1 MEKKSHSINITIKIT
16 ATLIVILLIA
26 FSAISILMANIL
38 KDEVLSQWKQ
48 NDLRLVEVYSKMI
61 DTNDL
66 QGFIDMID
74 SENDLAYALFID
86 TNLTAVAHSD
96 PARVGITLDDAGS
109 IAAAKNGQQYAG
121 YYQYTVT
128 DSLVLDILNPIY
140 DSNNNLIGALNI
152 GVAVDEATL
161 NSILVQSLSRIIIS
175 FAVAMIIT
183 SSVISFLIYLLVI
196 RPLVTITKELERMS
210 DYDMTAPSFGAS
222 RRTDEIGRA
231 LHAMERMRQNLSV
244 LIHKI
249 IDMSDNVV
257 AASEELTASC
267 TQNDANMV
275 QITTAITEI
284 ATGATSQATET
295 AQGAEE
301 VNMLGRLIVD
311 NHASADQLHD
321 ALASVNAIKDEGIET
336 LKQLVE
342 WTELN
347 NKKTSVVKDT
357 IAATNES
364 AQQIAQ
370 GSEKIQQIASQTNML
385 ALNAAIEAARAGDA
399 GLGFAVVAEQIRTL
413 SEQTDK
419 FAKEIAD
426 IIKKLVAEME
436 QTIEMTTEVQDVV
449 AHQSE
454 SVASTQKKY
463 DGLAD
468 NINYLN
474 QVFNKI
480 SDITNQM
487 NNGKEQ
493 IISIMQNLSAV
504 SQENAASSE
513 EITAT
518 IENENHTME
527 EITRASEELV
537 TLASAVQQEVYLFKF

>member
-1 MEKKSHSINITIKIT
+1 MEKKPHSMNITLKIT
-16 ATLIVILLIA
+16 ITLIVILLIA
-26 FSAISILMANIL
+26 FSAISLLMRSIL

-48 NDLRLVEVYSKMI
+48 DNLRLVEVYSKMI
-61 DTNDL
+61 DTSDL

-86 TNLTAVAHSD
+86 RDLTAAAHSD
-96 PARVGITLDDAGS
+96 PSRVGITLDDAGS

-121 YYQYTVT
+121 YYQYSVT
-128 DSLVLDILNPIY
+128 NSLVLDILNPIY
-140 DSNNNLIGALNI
+140 DENNSLIGALNI

-161 NSILVQSLSRIIIS
+161 SDILVHSLSRIAIS
-175 FAVAMIIT
+175 FATAMVIT
-183 SSVISFLIYLLVI
+183 SSVISVMIYLSTI

-210 DYDMTAPSFGAS
+210 NYDMTAPTFASS
-222 RRTDEIGRA
+222 RRKDEIGRA
-231 LHAMERMRQNLSV
+231 FHAMEQMRQNLSV

-267 TQNDANMV
+267 AQNNANIA

-295 AQGAEE
+295 SQGAEE
-301 VNMLGRLIVD
+301 VNALGNLIAE
-311 NHASADQLHD
+311 NHTSANQLYD
-321 ALASVNAIKDEGIET
+321 ALSSVNAIKDEGIET
-336 LKQLVE
+336 LKQLIE

-347 NKKTSVVKDT
+347 NKKTALVKDT
-357 IAATNES
+357 ITATNES

-426 IIKKLVAEME
+426 VIKKLVGEME
-436 QTIEMTTEVQDVV
+436 QTIEMTTEVQEVV
-449 AHQSE
+449 GHQSE
-454 SVASTQKKY
+454 SVASTHKKY
-463 DGLAD
+463 DGLTD
-468 NINYLN
+468 NIDYLN
-474 QVFNKI
+474 QVFNRI
-480 SDITNQM
+480 NDITIQM
-487 NNGKEQ
+487 NNEKEQ
-493 IISIMQNLSAV
+493 IITIMQNLSAV

-518 IENENHTME
+518 IESENHTME

-537 TLASAVQQEVYLFKF
+537 NLASGVQQEVYQFKF